1 MRPWPIT
8 GSSWGPCIV
17 PAMATA
23 KKRSTKS
30 TAASPKAAEKT
41 ASSRAT
47 KPGTKSA
54 PARASGNKKA
64 AAQKPATQKA
74 AAAKAAPSA
83 KATRSPKPAAAAKPA
98 GSSRPA
104 AAAKPAAAGQ
114 AAKGAGKAGQA
125 GKSAG
130 TGTSARAKVIDA
142 VGKAAKAARKVAE
155 RVSAGKGR
163 TSRAAAGDAALFAPL
178 TDGERAEALRLLT
191 EDQRLSSM
199 ANVGRYRVIA
209 VEPLVAKSP
218 EVANHRLARA
228 VVYDYSSE
236 RSVDATIDLDTGKVV
251 HLTMARTQ
259 PMLSREEEDAAIAIA
274 LADEQVTSKLAPG
287 DQPTVAMH
295 YWSRRDT
302 SLAYSRRAA
311 AVLLGQPRGATSL
324 IAVVDLLDNLV
335 CEIVPA
341 AEW

>member
-1 MRPWPIT
+1 
-8 GSSWGPCIV
+8 V

-54 PARASGNKKA
+54 PAKASGSKKA
-64 AAQKPATQKA
+64 ATQKPAAQKPAT
-74 AAAKAAPSA
+74 AKAAPPA
-83 KATRSPKPAAAAKPA
+83 KATRAPKPAV
-98 GSSRPA
+98 ST
-104 AAAKPAAAGQ
+104 KPAAPAK
-114 AAKGAGKAGQA
+114 AARGASTAGKKAGA
-125 GKSAG
+125 DK
-130 TGTSARAKVIDA
+130 SARAKVADA
-142 VGKAAKAARKVAE
+142 VGKAARAARKVAE
-155 RVSAGKGR
+155 RVTAGKGR
-163 TSRAAAGDAALFAPL
+163 TSRPAAGEAALFAPL

-191 EDQRLSSM
+191 EDQRLSGM

-209 VEPLVAKSP
+209 VEPQVAKAP
-218 EVANHRLARA
+218 TEVAGHRLART
-228 VVYDYSSE
+228 VIYDYSSE
-236 RSVDATIDLDTGKVV
+236 RSVDASIDLDTGKVV
-251 HLTMARTQ
+251 HLTVARTQ
-259 PMLSREEEDAAIAIA
+259 PMLSREEEDAAMAIA

-287 DQPTVAMH
+287 DRPQVAMH

>member
-1 MRPWPIT
+1 
-8 GSSWGPCIV
+8 
-17 PAMATA
+17 MATA

-30 TAASPKAAEKT
+30 TSASPKAAGKT

-47 KPGTKSA
+47 KPGARSA
-54 PARASGNKKA
+54 PATATGNK
-64 AAQKPATQKA
+64 KPATQKA
-74 AAAKAAPSA
+74 ATPG
-83 KATRSPKPAAAAKPA
+83 KATRAPGPAA
-98 GSSRPA
+98 S
-104 AAAKPAAAGQ
+104 
-114 AAKGAGKAGQA
+114 GKAGKKA
-125 GKSAG
+125 GAD
-130 TGTSARAKVIDA
+130 TSARAKVADA

-155 RVSAGKGR
+155 RVTAGKGR
-163 TSRAAAGDAALFAPL
+163 TSRTAVGEAALFAPL
-178 TDGERAEALRLLT
+178 TDGERAEAVRLLT
-191 EDQRLSSM
+191 EDQRLSGM

-218 EVANHRLARA
+218 PEVADHRLART

-236 RSVDATIDLDTGKVV
+236 RSVDASIDLDTGKVV
-251 HLTMARTQ
+251 HLNVARTQ
-259 PMLSREEEDAAIAIA
+259 PMLSRDEEAAAIAIA
-274 LADEQVTSKLAPG
+274 LADEQVKSKLAPG
-287 DQPTVAMH
+287 DVPQVAMH

>member
-1 MRPWPIT
+1 
-8 GSSWGPCIV
+8 
-17 PAMATA
+17 MATA

-47 KPGTKSA
+47 KPGSQSAPSRASGGAKTTSKAATSKGAPPARAGKTSA
-54 PARASGNKKA
+54 PAAGKSA
-64 AAQKPATQKA
+64 AGKS
-74 AAAKAAPSA
+74 AAAKS
-83 KATRSPKPAAAAKPA
+83 AAAKPT
-98 GSSRPA
+98 
-104 AAAKPAAAGQ
+104 AKTG
-114 AAKGAGKAGQA
+114 KKDDGAM
-125 GKSAG
+125 
-130 TGTSARAKVIDA
+130 SARAKVASA
-142 VGKAAKAARKVAE
+142 VDKAAKAARKVAA
-155 RVSAGKGR
+155 RVTGGKG
-163 TSRAAAGDAALFAPL
+163 TSRTTAGDAALFASL

-191 EDQRLSSM
+191 EDQRLSGM

-209 VEPLVAKSP
+209 VEPLVVKAP
-218 EVANHRLARA
+218 ADVADHRLARA

-236 RSVDATIDLDTGKVV
+236 RSVDASIDLDTGKVV
-251 HLTMARTQ
+251 HLNVARTQ
-259 PMLSREEEDAAIAIA
+259 PMLSREEEAAAIAIA
-274 LADEQVTSKLAPG
+274 IADEQVKSKLAPG
-287 DQPTVAMH
+287 DEPQVAMH

>member
-1 MRPWPIT
+1 
-8 GSSWGPCIV
+8 
-17 PAMATA
+17 MATA

-64 AAQKPATQKA
+64 ATQKPATQKA
-74 AAAKAAPSA
+74 AAAKAAPPA
-83 KATRSPKPAAAAKPA
+83 KATRSPKPA
-98 GSSRPA
+98 GSSKPA
-104 AAAKPAAAGQ
+104 AAAKPAAPGP
-114 AAKGAGKAGQA
+114 AARGAGKAGKKA
-125 GKSAG
+125 GAD
-130 TGTSARAKVIDA
+130 TSARAKVVDA
-142 VGKAAKAARKVAE
+142 VGKAARAARKVAE
-155 RVSAGKGR
+155 RVTAGKGR

-218 EVANHRLARA
+218 EVADHRLART

-251 HLTMARTQ
+251 HLNMARTQ

-287 DQPTVAMH
+287 DQPQVAMH

>member
-1 MRPWPIT
+1 
-8 GSSWGPCIV
+8 
-17 PAMATA
+17 MATA

-30 TAASPKAAEKT
+30 TAASPKAVEKT

-47 KPGTKSA
+47 KPGTKSS

-64 AAQKPATQKA
+64 ATQKV
-74 AAAKAAPSA
+74 AAAKAAPPA
-83 KATRSPKPAAAAKPA
+83 KGTRPPKPAGPSKPAAAAKPA
-98 GSSRPA
+98 AP
-104 AAAKPAAAGQ
+104 GQ
-114 AAKGAGKAGQA
+114 AARGAGKAGKKA
-125 GKSAG
+125 GA
-130 TGTSARAKVIDA
+130 GTSARAKVVDA

-155 RVSAGKGR
+155 RVTAGKGR
-163 TSRAAAGDAALFAPL
+163 TSRAGTGEAALFAPL

-218 EVANHRLARA
+218 PAVADHRLARA

-236 RSVDATIDLDTGKVV
+236 RSVDASIDLDTGKVV
-251 HLTMARTQ
+251 HLNMARTQ

-287 DQPTVAMH
+287 DQPQVAMH

>member
-1 MRPWPIT
+1 
-8 GSSWGPCIV
+8 
-17 PAMATA
+17 MATA

-83 KATRSPKPAAAAKPA
+83 KATRSPKPAAASK
-98 GSSRPA
+98 PA
-104 AAAKPAAAGQ
+104 AAAKPATAAKP
-114 AAKGAGKAGQA
+114 AAAAKPAKGAGKAGKA
-125 GKSAG
+125 AG
-130 TGTSARAKVIDA
+130 TGTSARAKVVDA

-155 RVSAGKGR
+155 RVTAGKGR

-251 HLTMARTQ
+251 HLNMARTQ

-287 DQPTVAMH
+287 DQPQVAMH

>member
-1 MRPWPIT
+1 
-8 GSSWGPCIV
+8 
-17 PAMATA
+17 MATA

-47 KPGTKSA
+47 KPGSQSAPSKASGGTKATPKAATSKA
-54 PARASGNKKA
+54 APPARAGKTAGPA
-64 AAQKPATQKA
+64 AGKTA
-74 AAAKAAPSA
+74 AGKS
-83 KATRSPKPAAAAKPA
+83 AAAKPT
-98 GSSRPA
+98 
-104 AAAKPAAAGQ
+104 AKNDKKAD
-114 AAKGAGKAGQA
+114 GKE
-125 GKSAG
+125 
-130 TGTSARAKVIDA
+130 SARAKVASA
-142 VGKAAKAARKVAE
+142 VDKAAKAARKVAA
-155 RVSAGKGR
+155 RVTGGKGASR
-163 TSRAAAGDAALFAPL
+163 TTAGDADLFASL

-191 EDQRLSSM
+191 EDQRLSGM

-209 VEPLVAKSP
+209 VEPLVVKAP
-218 EVANHRLARA
+218 AEVAEHRLARA

-236 RSVDATIDLDTGKVV
+236 RSVDASIDLDTGKVV
-251 HLTMARTQ
+251 HLHVARTQ
-259 PMLSREEEDAAIAIA
+259 PMLSREEEAAAIAIA
-274 LADEQVTSKLAPG
+274 LADEQVKSKLAPG
-287 DQPTVAMH
+287 DEPQVAMH